1 MRGFLSLSDAE
12 ARAAFLHTL
21 RAVIDPGGQRVS
33 GHDRLYLAS
42 NLPTLI
48 VWGERDPIIPVAHG
62 RAAHAA
68 MPGSRL
74 EIFAASGHFPHMD
87 DTVRFVEVLRRLPRR
102 PPSPRSSIP
111 RRCAR
116 ASSRARRSRPD
127 GMMGR
132 VERISARNSAG
143 YDAPI
148 GLTADPVVFTL
159 VGDRLCVLLARR
171 LEEPQRGMFALPGGF
186 VGTEE
191 SPAQTA
197 ERKLRE
203 KTGVGSVHL
212 EQLRTYADPRR
223 DPRGWLPSIA
233 YLALVRPE
241 ELPEEG
247 PGRARGVLAPVDD
260 LPELALDHE
269 TIVDD
274 GLWRLRA
281 RVTEKTWF
289 LRVAGALLP
298 AAFTLGQAQR
308 LYEALRGEAVDAAN
322 FRRDVKATALL
333 VDTGELHSDG
343 PGRPGRALPAALSR
357 VRLQPLP
364 RARDRPGVVGRGTRD
379 AGPA

>member
-1 MRGFLSLSDAE
+1 
-12 ARAAFLHTL
+12 
-21 RAVIDPGGQRVS
+21 
-33 GHDRLYLAS
+33 
-42 NLPTLI
+42 
-48 VWGERDPIIPVAHG
+48 
-62 RAAHAA
+62 
-68 MPGSRL
+68 MPG
-74 EIFAASGHFPHMD
+74 
-87 DTVRFVEVLRRLPRR
+87 
-102 PPSPRSSIP
+102 
-111 RRCAR
+111 
-116 ASSRARRSRPD
+116 
-127 GMMGR
+127 
-132 VERISARNSAG
+132 VERITARNSAG

-148 GLTADPVVFTL
+148 GVTADPVVFTL

-171 LEEPQRGMFALPGGF
+171 LERPQRGLFALPGGF

-233 YLALVRPE
+233 YLALVGPE
-241 ELPEEG
+241 ELPAEG
-247 PGRARGVLAPVDD
+247 PAEREAGWHPVDD

-289 LRVAGALLP
+289 LRIAGALLP

-308 LYEALRGEAVDAAN
+308 LYAALAGEAVDAAN
-322 FRRDVKATALL
+322 FRRDVKATGLL
-333 VDTGELHSDG
+333 VDTGEVHSDG
-343 PGRPGRALPAALSR
+343 PGRPGRLYR
-357 VRLQPLP
+357 RL
-364 RARDRPGVVGRGTRD
+364 
-379 AGPA
+379 

>member
-1 MRGFLSLSDAE
+1 MRP
-12 ARAAFLHTL
+12 
-21 RAVIDPGGQRVS
+21 V
-33 GHDRLYLAS
+33 DR
-42 NLPTLI
+42 T
-48 VWGERDPIIPVAHG
+48 
-62 RAAHAA
+62 
-68 MPGSRL
+68 
-74 EIFAASGHFPHMD
+74 
-87 DTVRFVEVLRRLPRR
+87 T
-102 PPSPRSSIP
+102 
-111 RRCAR
+111 
-116 ASSRARRSRPD
+116 
-127 GMMGR
+127 
-132 VERISARNSAG
+132 ARNSAG

-159 VGDRLCVLLARR
+159 AGDRLSVLLARR
-171 LEEPQRGMFALPGGF
+171 LEEPQRGLFALPGGF

-212 EQLRTYADPRR
+212 EQLRTYAEPGR

-241 ELPEEG
+241 ALPAAGAPAEREAG
-247 PGRARGVLAPVDD
+247 WHPVDA

-281 RVTEKTWF
+281 RVLEKTWF
-289 LRVAGALLP
+289 LRIAGALLP
-298 AAFTLGQAQR
+298 EAFTLGQAQR

-333 VDTGELHSDG
+333 VATGETYSDG
-343 PGRPGRALPAALSR
+343 PGRPGRLYR
-357 VRLQPLP
+357 RL
-364 RARDRPGVVGRGTRD
+364 
-379 AGPA
+379 